1 VAQKIIAFAQT
12 TGGLLTADD
21 LAGHRSQWVEPINTT
36 YHGYE
41 VWEIPPNG
49 QGLTALLALSILE
62 GFDLAQYAYG
72 SVESLHLQIEA
83 MKLAL
88 ADAQRYIADPEHVAV
103 PVTGLLDPAYIAA
116 RQALIG
122 PRARVPTAGLPADQ
136 GTVYLCTADRAG
148 MMVSYIQS
156 NYAGFGSGVVIPETG
171 IAMQNRGAGFSL
183 ERGHPNEAA
192 GRKRPYQTIIPGF
205 LTRSGQP
212 VGPFGVMGG
221 LMQPQGHTQ
230 VVVGSVDYGLNPQ
243 AVLDAPR
250 WRVQEGLTVDLER
263 EWPEHILRGLADRGH
278 AVNLPLERGAF
289 GRGQIIWQLEEGV
302 YVAGSDRRADGAA
315 VGW

>member
-1 VAQKIIAFAQT
+1 
-12 TGGLLTADD
+12 
-21 LAGHRSQWVEPINTT
+21 
-36 YHGYE
+36 
-41 VWEIPPNG
+41 
-49 QGLTALLALSILE
+49 
-62 GFDLAQYAYG
+62 
-72 SVESLHLQIEA
+72 
-83 MKLAL
+83 
-88 ADAQRYIADPEHVAV
+88 
-103 PVTGLLDPAYIAA
+103 
-116 RQALIG
+116 
-122 PRARVPTAGLPADQ
+122 
-136 GTVYLCTADRAG
+136 